1 MKKCNSIPRIH
12 VRAPP
17 WNAADRPSRPAAMP
31 CGDLRPK
38 EINPEILS
46 SVPAIAPPMT
56 IARERLVRT
65 GEMEFI
71 RRLFPG
77 SFLAL
82 NHALRQLLTRSL
94 VGVGQMRKYRSI

>member
-1 MKKCNSIPRIH
+1 MKKCNSIPRIQ
-12 VRAPP
+12 VRTPP

-38 EINPEILS
+38 EIKPEILS

-56 IARERLVRT
+56 IARDSFDRA
-65 GEMEFI
+65 GEIEFI

-82 NHALRQLLTRSL
+82 NRARRQLLILTRSL
-94 VGVGQMRKYRSI
+94 VGVGRVRMY